1 MTDKFAILLFHSNDI
16 YKINEG
22 FSLKKGENSI
32 GSDPDCDIVLNFD
45 NEIEKFHCKITCYED
60 YDDISIEDISI
71 NHNLFKFVNNKKI
84 KLKKRKEYEM
94 NEKMIFYLNDVYN
107 FNVFVGDIFQI
118 KEFLKENQMEFY
130 FNTLKNKIIEQKQKN
145 NEKNNENNTENN
157 NENNNENNSESE
169 NLNSSY
175 EKIDEEDFNDFDFV
189 PSTEKKIIIKNKNDF
204 LGIKKRIDNDIN
216 KYEKISKKLYQ
227 TKIETFISDSNLNN
241 NFNFLSNNIINKLN
255 EENDFEKKNS
265 KISIINSN
273 ENKIPKIIKI
283 KKNKLKQKRSHK
295 YKL

>member
-130 FNTLKNKIIEQKQKN
+130 FNTIKNKIIEQKQNN
-145 NEKNNENNTENN
+145 NEN
-157 NENNNENNSESE
+157 NENNNENNENNESE
-169 NLNSSY
+169 IKSISSY

-189 PSTEKKIIIKNKNDF
+189 PTTEKKIIIKNKDDF

-227 TKIETFISDSNLNN
+227 TKIESFILDSNLNYNLTN
-241 NFNFLSNNIINKLN
+241 NFINKLN
-255 EENDFEKKNS
+255 EIDFNEKNNENKNE

-283 KKNKLKQKRSHK
+283 KKNKLKPKRSHK